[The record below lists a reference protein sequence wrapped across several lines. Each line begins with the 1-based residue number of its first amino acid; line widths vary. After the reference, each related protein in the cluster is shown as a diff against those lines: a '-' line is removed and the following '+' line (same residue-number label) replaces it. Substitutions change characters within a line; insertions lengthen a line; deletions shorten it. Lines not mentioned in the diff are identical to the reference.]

1 MLTPVFTHGTYENT
15 IKAIQEGKIRY
26 PAYCWIVDRGQYGFI
41 NKTNELEIIG
51 IPEFVGTLD
60 NVIILSDFDD
70 GIYQVKG
77 QHKVTSDAFTTFD
90 TASFIFV
97 IVQTIGDEKKIRR
110 ITADE
115 IYDYTVID
123 GDVAHE
129 TTQVTTD
136 YLDANGYVTDED
148 VAAIIEESIIDYPE
162 EDIRKLFEED

>member
-77 QHKVTSDAFTTFD
+77 QHKVTSDAYTTFD

-97 IVQTIGDEKKIRR
+97 IVQTIDGEQKIRR

-115 IYDYTVID
+115 IYDYVVID
-123 GDVAHE
+123 GEVAHE

-148 VAAIIEESIIDYPE
+148 VSRIIDESLVDY
-162 EDIRKLFEED
+162 DDDTIRSLFDN